1 MSQPDAKFNGQRVQ
15 ALEAQWLHQPLNAYD
30 AKTKAKCQTDFLE
43 AMTPYVHQVVKSM
56 ARRKN
61 DPIEDLV
68 QVGCIGVLKALEHYN
83 PDKGASFKS
92 YASYYVTGEIRRFLR
107 EHNLLLKAPRHLQEL
122 HFRLSST
129 VESFTDKMGRSPS
142 DAELAQLLQCEPK
155 DLHDLQQ
162 LERRHSLVRLDESED
177 FTNDEP
183 NHDVATLFD
192 DSAYQ
197 GLAALHNDGGVLQT
211 EDKLML
217 REAIRRL
224 RPELQE
230 VVTLTFYE
238 DMPQQRIAEV
248 SGVSQMQ
255 VSRRLRKALQQLDAW
270 LH

>member
-1 MSQPDAKFNGQRVQ
+1 MSQADVKFNGVRLQ
-15 ALEAQWLHQPLNAYD
+15 ALESKWLHQPLSAYD

-61 DPIEDLV
+61 DPVEDLV

-83 PDKGASFKS
+83 PEKGASFKS

-122 HFRLSST
+122 HFKFNST
-129 VESFTDKMGRSPS
+129 IQSFTDKTGRSPT
-142 DAELAQLLQCEPK
+142 DAELLELLQCDSK
-155 DLHDLQQ
+155 DLNDLQH
-162 LERRHSLVRLDESED
+162 LERRHSLVRLDESP
-177 FTNDEP
+177 NDDMGEP
-183 NHDVATLFD
+183 LDTFLD
-192 DSAYQ
+192 DSELQ
-197 GLAALHNDGGVLQT
+197 TFPALQNDGGVTKT

-217 REAIRRL
+217 KEAIQRL

-230 VVTLTFYE
+230 VVTLTFFE
-238 DMPQQRIAEV
+238 DLPQQRIAEV

-255 VSRRLRKALQQLDAW
+255 VSRRLRKALQQLDVW
-270 LH
+270 LN